1 MIDELK
7 DAIYNTV
14 TQFQEHPLDFLS
26 ESDIQA
32 LLFVELRNATKDLR
46 YSYDGKGVNHRF
58 GFSDQFSVHP
68 ITTEY
73 HVHEGKNDT
82 VDQIKVDVEI
92 QKDTKCIVNLS
103 FSSTL
108 YLFTA

>member
-1 MIDELK
+1 LHGLLGRLGVVRVRMMHR
-7 DAIYNTV
+7 DAV
-14 TQFQEHPLDFLS
+14 EHCD
-26 ESDIQA
+26 
-32 LLFVELRNATKDLR
+32 RR
-46 YSYDGKGVNHRF
+46 
-58 GFSDQFSVHP
+58 
-68 ITTEY
+68 EY
-73 HVHEGKNDT
+73 DT

>member
-1 MIDELK
+1 VRRLIMDLGEIE
-7 DAIYNTV
+7 ATN
-14 TQFQEHPLDFLS
+14 
-26 ESDIQA
+26 
-32 LLFVELRNATKDLR
+32 LRDKCIWLIATINATVRLAR
-46 YSYDGKGVNHRF
+46 VRFPAHCRVYSDF
-58 GFSDQFSVHP
+58 GEQGIHCR
-68 ITTEY
+68 E
-73 HVHEGKNDT
+73 NDT